1 MNASASASA
10 PTPGAGATAA
20 SGATLTDRYIWAV
33 VRALPEAQRAEWTGR
48 GKVVNIVAA
57 IAVGAVAAWRIV
69 DGWITFAA
77 SRRQG

>member
-1 MNASASASA
+1 M
-10 PTPGAGATAA
+10 
-20 SGATLTDRYIWAV
+20 
-33 VRALPEAQRAEWTGR
+33 RALPEAQRAEWTGR